1 MPDTYTSDEKADTSE
16 STASQ
21 PVTGSRTDRLQE
33 FLDAPRRALWI
44 MALPMIAGMAVHT
57 MYIVADTAFIGS
69 LGTDELAAATFVAPL
84 FFLMIALTMGTR
96 YRGHGG
102 GGSVGRSR
110 RQRRRRCGRRYGH
123 QLGPLFGSAIR
134 WCWAR

>member
-1 MPDTYTSDEKADTSE
+1 MPDTHTTDQKADTSE

-84 FFLMIALTMGTR
+84 FFLMIALTIGLGTAVTAVVAQ
-96 YRGHGG
+96 
-102 GGSVGRSR
+102 SVGRGDSDGADAAAGTAISSPI
-110 RQRRRRCGRRYGH
+110 CG
-123 QLGPLFGSAIR
+123 PPIE
-134 WCWAR
+134 